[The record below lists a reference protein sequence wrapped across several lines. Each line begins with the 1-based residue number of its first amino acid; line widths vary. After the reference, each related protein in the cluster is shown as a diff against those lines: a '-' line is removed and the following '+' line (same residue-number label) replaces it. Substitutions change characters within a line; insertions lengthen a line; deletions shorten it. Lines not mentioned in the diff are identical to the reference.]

1 MQSPHSVQFFDQ
13 QFGRQVQA
21 QDFALNPF
29 EQLALPYLRGPVLD
43 YGCGLGNLALVL
55 ARQGHVVEALDAS
68 PQAIAHLQ
76 HCATQEGLA
85 LHSRQVDLREHQPA
99 GPYAGIACIGLL
111 MFFDCPCAQR
121 QLQRLVDALA
131 PGGVLAVNVLVQGT
145 TYMDMFGGEDHC
157 LFAPGELAARLGG
170 LELLAQ
176 QAHRFDA
183 PGGTLK
189 CFETVLARRAPGRA

>member
-1 MQSPHSVQFFDQ
+1 MTTQHSVQFFDQ

-29 EQLALPYLRGPVLD
+29 EQLALPHLRGPLLD
-43 YGCGLGNLALVL
+43 YGCGLGNLALAL
-55 ARQGHVVEALDAS
+55 ARQGQAVEALDAS
-68 PQAIAHLQ
+68 PQAIAHLRQ
-76 HCATQEGLA
+76 LAAQEGLA
-85 LHSRQVDLREHQPA
+85 LQAHQADLRGHQPQ

-111 MFFDCPCAQR
+111 MFFDCATAQR

-145 TYMDMFGGEDHC
+145 TYLDMFGAEPYC
-157 LFAPGELAARLGG
+157 LWAPGELAARLAG

-176 QAHRFDA
+176 QADRFAA
-183 PGGTLK
+183 PQGQLK
-189 CFETVLARRAPGRA
+189 CFETVLVRRAPAD